1 MVKIFKFLI
10 VCQIILLGISC
21 SGNKKTRIIDKKDST
36 WVGKKKDSIKI
47 KLDKPDT
54 IVTTTLKNKVEIE
67 DSNSIKWVENTTDKS
82 TLKKLLGKHIFGIQF
97 IYNSWGNA
105 TVTLNKGDLT
115 IIGRQYSKDKKEYA
129 KIDGVIKIVDDR
141 TLLFDGR
148 IRLFTQGCC
157 GIIDTTGKFKFYKS
171 GVRKY
176 YRLQD
181 FDKLCSQYTCAY
193 YLDIFDR

>member
-82 TLKKLLGKHIFGIQF
+82 TLKKLL
-97 IYNSWGNA
+97 
-105 TVTLNKGDLT
+105 T
-115 IIGRQYSKDKKEYA
+115 
-129 KIDGVIKIVDDR
+129 
-141 TLLFDGR
+141 
-148 IRLFTQGCC
+148 
-157 GIIDTTGKFKFYKS
+157 
-171 GVRKY
+171 
-176 YRLQD
+176 
-181 FDKLCSQYTCAY
+181 
-193 YLDIFDR
+193 